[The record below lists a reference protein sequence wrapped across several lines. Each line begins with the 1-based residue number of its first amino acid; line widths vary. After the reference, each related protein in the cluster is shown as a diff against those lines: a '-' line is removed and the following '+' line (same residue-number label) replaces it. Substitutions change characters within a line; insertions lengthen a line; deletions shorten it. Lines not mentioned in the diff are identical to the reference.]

1 MKRLIGAFAFLAL
14 AACATAPTVYGPA
27 VANNSAGYREQRIE
41 TDRYRISFR
50 ANADLKPPQVEDLA
64 MRRAAEITLAQGYQ
78 WFNVVTRNTDLVGGQ
93 NTPSGPSVGI
103 GGSSGS
109 YGSGVGVGLGFTFG
123 SDTRQYESVLEIL
136 MGRGPKPSDPRAY
149 DAQQVAN
156 RTN

>member
-1 MKRLIGAFAFLAL
+1 MHTRSARDGSNRSADHAVVIAGGGPTGMML
-14 AACATAPTVYGPA
+14 AA
-27 VANNSAGYREQRIE
+27 E
-41 TDRYRISFR
+41 
-50 ANADLKPPQVEDLA
+50 L
-64 MRRAAEITLAQGYQ
+64 TLAQGYQ

-103 GGSSGS
+103 GGSTGS

-156 RTN
+156 RAN